1 MKTTLAVLLATG
13 LLAQPL
19 IASAPPY
26 TSEAPIAYM
35 KDLSSGAV
43 LYDKGG
49 QTRIPPASMAKM
61 MTAHVAFRLI
71 QKGDL
76 KLDTEFEVRPEVKL
90 PPYKGLKLVK
100 QVDEVKDEDVRD
112 GVRGLTAHLGGTAM
126 CNLTNRAAN
135 DLFIGFRNFAAQR
148 GPSI

>member
-76 KLDTEFEVRPEVKL
+76 KLDNKFCCTASLLCRAMMPASCWRKAL
-90 PPYKGLKLVK
+90 P
-100 QVDEVKDEDVRD
+100 
-112 GVRGLTAHLGGTAM
+112 A
-126 CNLTNRAAN
+126 
-135 DLFIGFRNFAAQR
+135 
-148 GPSI
+148 PSRRLSP